1 LSRQEVA
8 FITGAASG
16 IGRAAAQRLAA
27 RGAALGLLDV
37 DEDGLAGLATRLRD
51 QGTEVFAKPGDA
63 TVDEVVAEA
72 VSATVEQL
80 GPLTTTVACAGREF
94 LGKVTEIPLADW
106 HRSLAINLTASFLVA
121 RHAIPKMIEAGGGAL
136 VIVGSTTSISG
147 GDGWAPY
154 ATAKHGL
161 VGLVRCM
168 ALDHARDGVRCNA
181 VLPGFISTAMTDRLM
196 ADVPPDLVG
205 EWDAAIPLGRRG
217 QPEEVAS
224 AIAHLTSGEATYVTG
239 ALYVIDGGETVGAYS
254 GSGN

>member
-8 FITGAASG
+8 FVTGAASG
-16 IGRAAAQRLAA
+16 IGRATAEKLAA
-27 RGAALGLLDV
+27 RGAALGLLDL
-37 DEDGLAGLATRLRD
+37 DEAGLTELAAQLRD
-51 QGTEVFAKPGDA
+51 LGTAVFAKPGDA
-63 TVDEVVAEA
+63 SDDAVVCEA
-72 VSATVEQL
+72 VQATVEQL

-94 LGKVTEIPLADW
+94 LGRVTELPLEDW
-106 HRSLAINLTASFLVA
+106 HRSLAINLTSSFLVA
-121 RHAIPKMIEAGGGAL
+121 RHAIPQMIAAGGGAL

-154 ATAKHGL
+154 ATPKHGL

-196 ADVPPDLVG
+196 ADVPQDLVA

-217 QPEEVAS
+217 RAAEVAN
-224 AIAHLTSGEATYVTG
+224 AVAHLTSDEATYVTG
-239 ALYVIDGGETVGAYS
+239 ALYVIDGGETVGAFN
-254 GSGN
+254 GSAS